1 MLEASHGSEVCKVA
15 LVGMPGSGKS
25 SVGLL
30 VAEKLQWDFADVDS
44 NIEKEV
50 GMSIAE
56 IFASP
61 GYGEATFRELEREAI
76 ADLMHSPESLV
87 CATGGGAVESEAT
100 RELLLSPEV
109 FVVWL
114 LADLEILLA
123 RAGKSNA
130 RPLLMADPRRAMEA
144 LTDRRI
150 PLYESV
156 ADVTI
161 DTGMISPE
169 EVAQRI
175 VRSLGKY
182 RLGGTSGDTIPFTA
196 ERERKL
202 PS

>member
-1 MLEASHGSEVCKVA
+1 MLEASHGSEVRKIA

-30 VAEKLQWDFADVDS
+30 VAERLQWDFADVDS

-50 GMSIAE
+50 GMSIADMF
-56 IFASP
+56 ISP
-61 GYGEATFRELEREAI
+61 GYGEAKFRDLEREAI
-76 ADLMHSPESLV
+76 TDLLYSPESLV

-100 RELLLSPEV
+100 RELLLLPEV

-114 LADLEILLA
+114 SADLESLLA

-169 EVAQRI
+169 EVAEGVIDTLNQ
-175 VRSLGKY
+175 Y
-182 RLGGTSGDTIPFTA
+182 RLNGI
-196 ERERKL
+196 
-202 PS
+202 